1 MNIKH
6 DPVEDTAE
14 YKKIEAELEQKI
26 KDKIGD
32 NDMFGFCHIYW
43 DTKKIIL
50 KKDYNI
56 DWKSPAE
63 LNPHII
69 FD

>member
-1 MNIKH
+1 MKIDEQEKDIKNKEKFLEVEKILNKEFSTSLQIGSCH
-6 DPVEDTAE
+6 DRWRR
-14 YKKIEAELEQKI
+14 KKEL
-26 KDKIGD
+26 
-32 NDMFGFCHIYW
+32 
-43 DTKKIIL
+43 L
-50 KKDYNI
+50 KKLYNI